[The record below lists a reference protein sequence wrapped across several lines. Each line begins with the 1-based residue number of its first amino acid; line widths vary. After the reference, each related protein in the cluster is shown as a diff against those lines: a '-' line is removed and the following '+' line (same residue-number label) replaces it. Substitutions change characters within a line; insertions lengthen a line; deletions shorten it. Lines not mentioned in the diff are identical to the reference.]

1 MSEYMSATEFE
12 RLQDDH
18 RKGRVDVS
26 IPHEV
31 ARQFFLRITSAE
43 VEATT
48 GRSIAFQKSLVWI
61 ASIASPFVFIA
72 CMVFFLIE
80 HSAWEAS
87 LILPIAGI
95 CWTVIYGLTSAQG
108 GWLIG
113 TIPLAIVAIPIATG
127 SATLTD
133 PIFLFVLSIWLQ
145 RASYLMSAHWLMG
158 IIMSHFEAFEML
170 EEHLQLETR

>member
-1 MSEYMSATEFE
+1 MPEYMSATEFE

-26 IPHEV
+26 MPREV
-31 ARQFFLRITSAE
+31 ARQFFLRITAAE
-43 VEATT
+43 VKATT
-48 GRSIAFQKSLVWI
+48 GRSIGPQKLLVWAACI
-61 ASIASPFVFIA
+61 TSPLIFLA
-72 CMVFFLIE
+72 CMVFFVIE

-108 GWLIG
+108 GWVIG
-113 TIPLAIVAIPIATG
+113 TVPLVIVTIPIAMG
-127 SATLTD
+127 NAALTD

-145 RASYLMSAHWLMG
+145 RASYLMSSTWLMS
-158 IIMSHFEAFEML
+158 IIMSNFEAFEMM